1 MDAANRNIDS
11 SAKSMKQAEMSFQQD
26 QSLLRTIS
34 TSPVRK
40 ASVPC
45 ATAIIEA
52 ATWTSQVALK
62 LDGVIAKIRAA
73 GTAEDFNCAHA
84 ELRVAAMD
92 TGWACCPN
100 RLIGA
105 PDESSIG
112 V

>member
-1 MDAANRNIDS
+1 MGAANTNTDS
-11 SAKSMKQAEMSFQQD
+11 SVKSIKQAEMSLQQEH
-26 QSLLRTIS
+26 SLLRTIA
-34 TSPVRK
+34 TLPVGK
-40 ASVPC
+40 AFMAC

-73 GTAEDFNCAHA
+73 GTADDFNCAHA